1 MAVVDDD
8 LKTPALIWIGGC
20 AIGGAGGLEASAA
33 LAAAVGA
40 GVIAGPEVTWRIAA
54 GAGEGAILAVCQ
66 WAALRRLSRAPTFAP
81 FALAAIAGAAILAV
95 AIASLETVVQGGL
108 FWSAVAVAGLAS
120 GAGVGAAQAQAL
132 ARTGVP
138 PGRWIAGSALG
149 WAIGAFG
156 AVALM
161 PLLTQ
166 GAGIGDAA
174 AIGAGLGAASGAL
187 LGLCTM
193 TAALGPAPSAR

>member
-40 GVIAGPEVTWRIAA
+40 GVIAGPEMTWRIAA
-54 GAGEGAILAVCQ
+54 GAGEGAILAICQ
-66 WAALRRLSRAPTFAP
+66 WAALRRLNRAPAFAP

-95 AIASLETVVQGGL
+95 VIASLEAVVQGGL
-108 FWSAVAVAGLAS
+108 FWSAVAVAGLAT
-120 GAGVGAAQAQAL
+120 GAVTGGVQASVL
-132 ARTGVP
+132 ARTGVA

-156 AVALM
+156 VVTLM
-161 PLLTQ
+161 PLFTQ
-166 GAGIGDAA
+166 GAGIGDSA

-187 LGLCTM
+187 LGVCTM
-193 TAALGPAPSAR
+193 TAALGSASSAR